1 MATKEPI
8 ECPVCREPPAAD
20 QQLEEHLFAAHSKR
34 KLAKFIVA
42 ETTALTTDD
51 ISE

>member
-1 MATKEPI
+1 MATRESI
-8 ECPVCREPPAAD
+8 ECPVCREPPATG
-20 QQLEEHLFAAHSKR
+20 QQLEEHLLAEHTKR

-42 ETTALTTDD
+42 ETTALATDD

>member
-1 MATKEPI
+1 MATKETV
-8 ECPVCREPPAAD
+8 ECPVCREPPPVD
-20 QQLEEHLFAAHSKR
+20 QQLEEHLFADHSKR
-34 KLAKFIVA
+34 KLAKLIVA

>member
-1 MATKEPI
+1 MAIKEPL
-8 ECPVCREPPAAD
+8 ECPVCRESPAPGR
-20 QQLEEHLFAAHSKR
+20 QLEEHLLAEHTKR

-42 ETTALTTDD
+42 ETTAISTDY

>member
-1 MATKEPI
+1 MATKEPV
-8 ECPVCREPPAAD
+8 ECPVCREEPAAD
-20 QQLEEHLFAAHSKR
+20 QQLEDHLLAEHSKR

-42 ETTALTTDD
+42 ETTALSTDD

>member
-1 MATKEPI
+1 MVTREPI
-8 ECPVCREPPAAD
+8 ECPVCREPPAAG
-20 QQLEEHLFAAHSKR
+20 QQLEEHLVDEHPKR

-42 ETTALTTDD
+42 ETTALASDD